1 MAEFAASFR
10 ANLNNNGDSFETEFS
25 ALRDRFSA
33 GFGDVVPLEIPGAVH
48 YDIEQELTE
57 EEQTR
62 ARQNIGVTESAG
74 PVLFTAEGSFSTREA
89 PATFTLS
96 LSSRALFEALRSA
109 EGRQEGLAGVFY
121 AEGDGSKYAVPVTV
135 SEASVMN
142 TVFAAVFV
150 FGPNATPLG
159 FTVTLS
165 DDPMTVEVPV
175 SILKS
180 VFDYN
185 ADVDQ
190 LVRTEPQ
197 NLRAAQQTQARA
209 NIGAGTY
216 SKPTTGIPEADLAN
230 AVKNKIDNA
239 ATSADLTAHTGNA
252 DIHVTAMNKLI
263 WTAKY
268 SKPSGGIPASDLD
281 ATTQSRISGAA
292 SNADL
297 TAHTGNAD
305 IHVTAANKISWAGKY
320 TKPGGGIP
328 KSDLN
333 SSVQQTL
340 DDAASDHGTLSA
352 HVGDT
357 TVHFTGSE
365 KSTLTQAVQ
374 DLGDGLSLHTNDGDI
389 HVTASDKTAWSAK
402 YDLPAGGIPDTD
414 LADKYAG
421 AAVAGG
427 TADRAASIPF
437 GQVDDTSTSTAFTA
451 TVPGIAELRDGVCVF
466 LMNGVVTSA
475 SGFTIDI
482 NGLGA
487 KRVYQ
492 TMAAATAVTTLF
504 NINYT
509 MLFVYNSKRTADGC
523 WDMYYGYNSDT
534 NTLAYNIRTNV
545 SAGNMNS
552 QLYRYEI
559 LFTLPDGT
567 LEPANNV
574 SNKPTTYTKALTT
587 ESFNPFDPI
596 YYYATTTAVAAG
608 AAPSASYL
616 YTQYS
621 GIDLRYSFN
630 AGSTLTANKAIYL
643 RCTPQGDCLVKLDG
657 NDCVV
662 QALPSTEDGKVYI
675 YLGKAYST
683 YQIWLSQNHPIYE
696 YKGGKLKLWD
706 GTI

>member
-1 MAEFAASFR
+1 MASFR
-10 ANLNNNGDSFETEFS
+10 ATFSTEQNLNAQFGDNGLN
-25 ALRDRFSA
+25 LRT
-33 GFGDVVPLEIPGAVH
+33 GFGDVIEAPGSVR
-48 YDIEQELTE
+48 YDIEQELSE
-57 EEQTR
+57 EDQAR
-62 ARQNIGVTESAG
+62 ARQNIGALGEGEGGTDAALFVAEAAFTARTAPVTFTFNKSSRELYEALESADAR
-74 PVLFTAEGSFSTREA
+74 LK
-89 PATFTLS
+89 
-96 LSSRALFEALRSA
+96 
-109 EGRQEGLAGVFY
+109 GLAGVFY
-121 AEGDGSKYAVPVTV
+121 ANVDGQRYAVPATL
-135 SEASVMN
+135 SEVNVVLGMVYLGAII
-142 TVFAAVFV
+142 FA
-150 FGPNATPLG
+150 PNATPLG

-190 LVRTEPQ
+190 LVRTE
-197 NLRAAQQTQARA
+197 AQSLNSVQKTQARQ

-216 SKPTTGIPEADLAN
+216 SKPTTGIPESDLAN
-230 AVKNKIDNA
+230 AVKNKINNA
-239 ATSADLTAHTGNA
+239 ATSADLTAHTSDT
-252 DIHVTAMNKLI
+252 DIHVTDQEKDE
-263 WTAKY
+263 WDAKY
-268 SKPSGGIPASDLD
+268 DKPSGGIPK
-281 ATTQSRISGAA
+281 
-292 SNADL
+292 ADL
-297 TAHTGNAD
+297 ASGVQQDIDEGVSAYSGLGTHVADTGVHFTNATEKASTLQTVDENAHKIDDHTADTT
-305 IHVTAANKISWAGKY
+305 IHVTSANKSAWNGKY
-320 TKPGGGIP
+320 TKPSGGIP
-328 KSDLN
+328 ESDLD
-333 SSVQQTL
+333 STTQGKI
-340 DDAASDHGTLSA
+340 DGAATSTALAA
-352 HVGDT
+352 HTGD
-357 TVHFTGSE
+357 S
-365 KSTLTQAVQ
+365 
-374 DLGDGLSLHTNDGDI
+374 DI

-437 GQVDDTSTSTAFTA
+437 GQVDSTSTSTAFTA
-451 TVPGIAELRDGVCVF
+451 TVPGITELRDGVCVF

-475 SGFTIDI
+475 SGFTINI
-482 NGLGA
+482 NNLGA
-487 KRVYQ
+487 KPAYQ
-492 TMAAATAVTTLF
+492 TMAAATRVTTLF
-504 NINYT
+504 NVNYT
-509 MLFVYNSKRTADGC
+509 MLFIYNSSRVAGGC

-534 NTLAYNIRTNV
+534 NTLAYNVRTNV

-596 YYYATTTAVAAG
+596 YYYSTTTAVAAG

-630 AGSTLTANKAIYL
+630 AGSTLTAFKPVYL
-643 RCTPQGDCLVKLDG
+643 RCTPQGNCEVKLDG

-662 QALPSTEDGKVYI
+662 QALPSTADGKVYI
-675 YLGKAYST
+675 YLGKTYST
-683 YQIWLSQNHPIYE
+683 YQIWMSQNHPVYE
-696 YKGGKLKLWD
+696 YKGTSLKLWD